1 MLLALV
7 SVPNTAGAEEVT
19 RDARIEATI
28 PQSGNV
34 MGVGFDSVWMMN
46 LATNKLIR
54 IHPDD
59 NSVTEI
65 PILGTV
71 GPFANAGLALG
82 EGAVWVPDHGRSM
95 IYKIDP
101 KTNRVAKEIPGD
113 LLGGGALGPRAKDG
127 IGIGEGAV
135 WAITDNK
142 ELRRNSA
149 EGGNQEAAVSLP
161 SHSSGVIVAFGS
173 VWITGTGNDELYRL
187 DPTTNQIVA
196 TIDLH
201 SNPRSLVAGEGSIW
215 VCNEGDGT
223 VQRIDGKSGELVATI
238 EAGAVGKCAMAVGGG
253 FIWVSTGDQPLV
265 QIDPRTNSVR
275 GKYKVEMQGEV
286 ITGAP
291 IDRMGELDST
301 IRFGSGSLWLSGRT
315 VRRIKP
321 PE

>member
-1 MLLALV
+1 MSVVMLLALV
-7 SVPNTAGAEEVT
+7 SVANTAGAEEIVG
-19 RDARIEATI
+19 DARIEATI
-28 PQSGNV
+28 PQTGNV
-34 MGVGFDSVWMMN
+34 MGVGFDSVWMMS
-46 LATNKLIR
+46 LETKKLLR
-54 IHPDD
+54 INPSD

-113 LLGGGALGPRAKDG
+113 LLGGGTLGPRALDG
-127 IGIGEGAV
+127 IAVGERAV
-135 WAITDNK
+135 WAITDHK
-142 ELRRNSA
+142 ELRRYSA
-149 EGGNQEAAVSLP
+149 KDGAQEAAVSLP
-161 SHSSGVIVAFGS
+161 SQSSGVVVAFGS
-173 VWITGTGNDELYRL
+173 VWITGTGNDELYRV
-187 DPTTNQIVA
+187 DPTTNQIAA
-196 TIDLH
+196 TIDLR

-238 EAGAVGKCAMAVGGG
+238 EAGAGNYCAMAIGGG
-253 FIWVSTGDQPLV
+253 FVWVSTRGQPFV

-275 GKYKVEMQGEV
+275 GKYKVEMQGY
-286 ITGAP
+286 
-291 IDRMGELDST
+291 ST

>member
-1 MLLALV
+1 MSWA
-7 SVPNTAGAEEVT
+7 SDFN
-19 RDARIEATI
+19 
-28 PQSGNV
+28 
-34 MGVGFDSVWMMN
+34 SVWMMN

-65 PILGTV
+65 PIPGTV

-95 IYKIDP
+95 IYRIDP

-113 LLGGGALGPRAKDG
+113 LLGGGALGPRASDE
-127 IGIGEGAV
+127 IAVGEGAV
-135 WAITDNK
+135 WAITDHE
-142 ELRRNSA
+142 ELRRYSA
-149 EGGNQEAAVSLP
+149 ESGNQQAAVALP

-173 VWITGTGNDELYRL
+173 IWITGTGNDELYRL
-187 DPTTNQIVA
+187 DPTTNQIAA
-196 TIDLH
+196 TIELH

-215 VCNEGDGT
+215 VCNESDGT
-223 VQRIDGKSGELVATI
+223 VQRIDGASGELVATI
-238 EAGAVGKCAMAVGGG
+238 EAGAVGQCAIAFGGG
-253 FIWVSTGDQPLV
+253 FVWVSTRGDQPFV

-275 GKYKVEMQGEV
+275 GKYKVEMQGY
-286 ITGAP
+286 
-291 IDRMGELDST
+291 ST